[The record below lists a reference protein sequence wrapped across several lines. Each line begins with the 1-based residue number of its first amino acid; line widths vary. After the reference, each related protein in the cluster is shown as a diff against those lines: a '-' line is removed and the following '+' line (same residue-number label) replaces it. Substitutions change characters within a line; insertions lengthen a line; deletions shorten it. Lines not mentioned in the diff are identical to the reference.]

1 MSAVIQMAAAPGASR
16 KRLRREQFVRMCYGA
31 ARHSITCRGYIR
43 GVLTRLCRWLD
54 KDGALGAL
62 RSECEP
68 GRGNVQR
75 LVVVLYR
82 VLEEKCACDFRVEE
96 VLNSFSPGGD
106 SPMRQDEF

>member
-1 MSAVIQMAAAPGASR
+1 MTLLYQRAATFR
-16 KRLRREQFVRMCYGA
+16 KPLSREQFELMCDQA

-54 KDGALGAL
+54 RTGALGTL
-62 RSECEP
+62 RPECEP

-82 VLEEKCACDFRVEE
+82 LVEERCLCDFKVEE
-96 VLNSFSPGGD
+96 VLNSFSPGAD
-106 SPMRQDEF
+106 SPSKQDEY